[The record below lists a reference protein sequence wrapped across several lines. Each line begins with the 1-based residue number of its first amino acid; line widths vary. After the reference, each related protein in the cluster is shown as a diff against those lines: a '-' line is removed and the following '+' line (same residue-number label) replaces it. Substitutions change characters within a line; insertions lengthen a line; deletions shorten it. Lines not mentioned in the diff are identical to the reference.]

1 MSAMQ
6 RKQCPRCGR
15 FLPDSARVH
24 WPCVLARLA
33 QTWFVRLPAALLG
46 LTALLGLLAALLV
59 NVPGLLLSGA
69 PAPAANSGAEATA
82 ALTPSLP
89 APSAQAGETTA
100 EVIVAETALYDA
112 PGGSARIA
120 RTATSGERF
129 TITAQADVGGLWYQV
144 WTDAG
149 PLWVAAFSVAV
160 AQGEMPIPLITVAA
174 PTQAIFAASTAAPQ
188 TLLPPALTPVLTG
201 VPTVPAASAR
211 AACVATART
220 TAVLYS
226 GPGTSFAAIDAL
238 GTGQSVTLDGQA
250 SDSGGSVW
258 WRVQNSGLWVSSS
271 DMAGDSGC
279 DSLPFAAV
287 ASQPPPVPVDCPDAQ
302 PRRLRVGGQARA
314 LTDDLALARTA
325 GGSEIV
331 ARLAAGQEL
340 AVIGGPV
347 CAPLGLASVTW
358 WELQA
363 APGVTGWAYEEAGG
377 VYYFAP
383 AE

>member
-24 WPCVLARLA
+24 WPCVLARLS

-46 LTALLGLLAALLV
+46 TAALLGLLAALLV
-59 NVPGLLLSGA
+59 NVPGLLLLDA
-69 PAPAANSGAEATA
+69 PAPAPTVSSGEEAA
-82 ALTPSLP
+82 VLPASPP

-100 EVIVAETALYDA
+100 EVIVAEAELHDA
-112 PGGSARIA
+112 PGSSARVV

-129 TITAQADVGGLWYQV
+129 TITAQADAGGLWYQV

-149 PLWVAAFSVAV
+149 PLWVAAFSMAV
-160 AQGEMPIPLITVAA
+160 AQGEMPVPLLTVAA
-174 PTQAIFAASTAAPQ
+174 PTEAVPAASTAAPQ
-188 TLLPPALTPVLTG
+188 TLLSPALAPTLTS
-201 VPTVPAASAR
+201 VPTVPAQ
-211 AACVATART
+211 AACVAAART
-220 TAVLYS
+220 IAVLYS
-226 GPGTSFAAIDAL
+226 GPGTAFTVVDAL

-250 SDSGGSVW
+250 SDSGGGVW
-258 WRVQNSGLWVSSS
+258 WRVQGSGLWVSSG
-271 DMAGDSGC
+271 DMDGDCEG
-279 DSLPFAAV
+279 LPFAAV
-287 ASQPPPVPVDCPDAQ
+287 TGQPPPTTPADCPDAQ

-314 LTDDLALARTA
+314 LTDGLALARTA
-325 GGSEIV
+325 GGSEII

-340 AVIGGPV
+340 AVIGGPT

-358 WELQA
+358 WEMQA
-363 APGVTGWAYEEAGG
+363 APGVTGWAFEEAGG
-377 VYYFAP
+377 VYSFAP